1 MGTVY
6 ALDMATPKEPA
17 PSPEPAFSDTQRGEL
32 EAMIAKAVGGGTPL
46 SAPVNEPKGP
56 KPVTDDDWDRMPDR
70 QRESWVRQLV
80 DFRLDELMKMDAD
93 AERDRKLAELE
104 AATKVVPEK
113 PPSVVSRIQ
122 SFLWGTESE

>member
-1 MGTVY
+1 MAPVY
-6 ALDMATPKEPA
+6 ALDVATPKEPA

-32 EAMIAKAVGGGTPL
+32 EAMIAKAVGGAKPPDTP
-46 SAPVNEPKGP
+46 AEPQGP
-56 KPVTDDDWDRMPDR
+56 KAVTDDEWDKMPDR

-113 PPSVVSRIQ
+113 PPSVASRIQ
-122 SFLWGTESE
+122 SWLWGSESD